1 MHSQERK
8 ECLWGFLI
16 GICRQ
21 PIVWGNIFLTR
32 ILHLM
37 HLFCKKPRKTRKFLF
52 GNLTQNIQIIWQTRY
67 CSATISPNLWIEEAL
82 LKINFSQC
90 LLLFSNSRLTMLFLY
105 FLLFCFSL
113 EVVFFLFKCVSWH
126 ERGSHLTYALTDE
139 DYFDEKLFVSQKN
152 KNWWNYV
159 FPQTTNF
166 EEGRERIYV
175 WFPSS
180 DVQRFQ
186 IKVTF
191 SWEKQMEHKVNNLN
205 YLNSN

>member
-37 HLFCKKPRKTRKFLF
+37 HLFCKKPRKIRKFLF

-67 CSATISPNLWIEEAL
+67 CSATISPNLWIEESL

-90 LLLFSNSRLTMLFLY
+90 LLLFSDFSLTMLFHY

-113 EVVFFLFKCVSWH
+113 EVFFFYSNVCRDTNEEVIWPMLWPTKTILMKNFLFLRKIKIGEITFFLKRQISKRGEKEFMCGSPQATFNGFK
-126 ERGSHLTYALTDE
+126 
-139 DYFDEKLFVSQKN
+139 
-152 KNWWNYV
+152 
-159 FPQTTNF
+159 
-166 EEGRERIYV
+166 
-175 WFPSS
+175 
-180 DVQRFQ
+180 
-186 IKVTF
+186 
-191 SWEKQMEHKVNNLN
+191 
-205 YLNSN
+205 

>member
-52 GNLTQNIQIIWQTRY
+52 GNLRQNIQIIWQTSRY
-67 CSATISPNLWIEEAL
+67 CSATISPNLWIEESL

-90 LLLFSNSRLTMLFLY
+90 LLLFSNFRLTMLFHY
-105 FLLFCFSL
+105 FLFFFAFQMCVMTRTRKSSDLCSDRRRLFWWKTFCFS
-113 EVVFFLFKCVSWH
+113 
-126 ERGSHLTYALTDE
+126 
-139 DYFDEKLFVSQKN
+139 EK
-152 KNWWNYV
+152 
-159 FPQTTNF
+159 
-166 EEGRERIYV
+166 
-175 WFPSS
+175 
-180 DVQRFQ
+180 
-186 IKVTF
+186 
-191 SWEKQMEHKVNNLN
+191 
-205 YLNSN
+205 